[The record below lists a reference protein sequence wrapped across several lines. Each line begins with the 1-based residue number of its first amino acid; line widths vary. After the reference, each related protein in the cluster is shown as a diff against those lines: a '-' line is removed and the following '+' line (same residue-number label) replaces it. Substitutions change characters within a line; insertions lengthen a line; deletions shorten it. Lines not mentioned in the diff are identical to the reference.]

1 MSIKGIVVS
10 SGVAFGQALHL
21 NLHHEKIDYRRLPTA
36 QIVDEQ
42 RKLTQ
47 AFTKQ
52 KCHLEEGLAKLE
64 VGSDHYDLIEA
75 DILFLDDESL
85 LELVVAEVEQLQI
98 NAAVAIERVFA
109 LQASELEQ
117 LDDPYLANRA
127 QDVLCLGS
135 RLIARLSGAQHLD
148 LSQLTQP
155 TIVLAHDLTP
165 AEFAML
171 PLEHI
176 AGLVLNTGGLTSHTA
191 ILARSAGLPALLSCQ
206 FTRAQIH
213 NGDEVVLNAIDGE
226 LHLKPTAETFKKLT
240 ELRQQDEAHKQQLLL
255 LKDLPTQ
262 TLDGHNVGLLANVGS
277 LNEISHLTDVGAE
290 GIGLFRTEF
299 MLMNTTTIPQEKIQY
314 HFYCDAL
321 HLMDGKPFTIRTL
334 DVGADKELPC
344 LNPACE
350 DNPAL
355 GVRGIRY
362 TFAHPEIL
370 MTQLKA
376 ILRAANH
383 GPIRLMFPMLNQVEE
398 LDTLFD
404 LIEQCKARL
413 NEEEK
418 GFGQLSYGIVV
429 ETPAAVINLESM
441 LPRLDFI
448 SIGTNDLTQY
458 AMAAD
463 RTNPQLTRDYPS
475 LSPAILTLI
484 QMTID
489 SAKKHNVKV
498 SLCGELASDP
508 IVAPLLVGM
517 GIDELS
523 VNLASLLEVKSAIR
537 ARSLQACLAMA
548 KQAHKLKR
556 IEELNLYLT
565 GLSL

>member
-21 NLHHEKIDYRRLPTA
+21 NLHHEKIDYRRVSPA
-36 QIVDEQ
+36 QIPNEQ
-42 RKLTQ
+42 RKLEQ
-47 AFTKQ
+47 AFNKQ

-64 VGSDHYDLIEA
+64 VGTEHYDLIEA

-85 LELVVAEVEQLQI
+85 LELVANEISQLQI
-98 NAAVAIERVFA
+98 NAAVAIERIFSD
-109 LQASELEQ
+109 QAAELEQ
-117 LDDPYLANRA
+117 LEDPYLANRA
-127 QDVLCLGS
+127 QDVMCLGS

-148 LSQLTQP
+148 LSRLTEA
-155 TIVLAHDLTP
+155 TVILAHDLTP

-171 PLEHI
+171 PLQHI
-176 AGLVLNTGGLTSHTA
+176 SGLVLNTGGLTSHTA
-191 ILARSAGLPALLSCQ
+191 ILARSAGIPALLSCR
-206 FTRAQIH
+206 FERSQI
-213 NGDEVVLNAIDGE
+213 NDGDAVVLNAIDGE
-226 LHLKPTAETFKKLT
+226 LHLKPTAETVARLT
-240 ELRQQDEAHKQQLLL
+240 HLRQQDEAHKQQLLL
-255 LKDLPTQ
+255 LKDLPTT
-262 TLDGHNVGLLANVGS
+262 TLDGHSVGLLANVGS

-299 MLMNTTTIPQEKIQY
+299 MLMNTNTIPNEKIQY

-321 HLMDGKPFTIRTL
+321 HLMDGKTFTIRTL

-355 GVRGIRY
+355 GIRGIRY

-370 MTQLKA
+370 TTQLKA
-376 ILRAANH
+376 ILRASNH
-383 GPIRLMFPMLNQVEE
+383 GPIRLMFPMINQVEE
-398 LDTLFD
+398 LDTLFE
-404 LIEQCKARL
+404 LIEQCKIRL

-418 GFGQLSYGIVV
+418 GYGELSIGIVV

-441 LPRLDFI
+441 LPMLDFI

-458 AMAAD
+458 TMAAD

-484 QMTID
+484 QMCID
-489 SAKKHNVKV
+489 SAKRYNVKV

-537 ARSLQACLAMA
+537 VISNTACLEMA
-548 KQAHKLKR
+548 KHARKIKR

>member
-21 NLHHEKIDYRRLPTA
+21 NLHHEKIDYRRLSPDK
-36 QIVDEQ
+36 IPNEQ
-42 RKLTQ
+42 RKLAL
-47 AFTKQ
+47 AFNKQ
-52 KCHLEEGLAKLE
+52 KSHLAEILAKLK
-64 VGSDHYDLIEA
+64 VGSEHYDLIEA
-75 DILFLDDESL
+75 DLLFLDDDSL
-85 LELVVAEVEQLQI
+85 LEVVVNEIRQLQI
-98 NAAVAIERVFA
+98 NAAVAIERVFSH
-109 LQASELEQ
+109 QASEIEQ
-117 LDDPYLANRA
+117 LEDPYLANRA
-127 QDVLCLGS
+127 QDVLCLAS

-148 LSQLTQP
+148 LSQLTTP
-155 TIVLAHDLTP
+155 TVILAHDLTP

-171 PLEHI
+171 PLQHI
-176 AGLVLNTGGLTSHTA
+176 TGLVLNTGGLTSHTA
-191 ILARSAGLPALLSCQ
+191 ILARSAGIPALLSCQ
-206 FTRAQIH
+206 FERSQI
-213 NGDEVVLNAIDGE
+213 NDGDAVVLNAIDGE
-226 LHLKPTAETFKKLT
+226 LHLNPTADIIERLT
-240 ELRQQDEAHKQQLLL
+240 QLRQQDEAHKQQLLL
-255 LKDLPTQ
+255 LKDLPAQ
-262 TLDGHNVGLLANVGS
+262 TLDGHCVGLLANVGS

-299 MLMNTTTIPQEKIQY
+299 MLMNTMTIPQEKIQY

-321 HLMDGKPFTIRTL
+321 QLMDGKPFTIRTL

-355 GVRGIRY
+355 GIRGIRY

-370 MTQLKA
+370 VTQLKA

-383 GPIRLMFPMLNQVEE
+383 GPIRLMFPMINQVEE
-398 LDTLFD
+398 LDTLFE
-404 LIEQCKARL
+404 LIEQCKSSL

-418 GFGQLSYGIVV
+418 GYGELSYGIVV
-429 ETPAAVINLESM
+429 ETPAAVINLASM

-475 LSPAILTLI
+475 LSPAILTLV
-484 QMTID
+484 QMSID
-489 SAKKHNVKV
+489 TAKQHNVKV

-537 ARSLQACLAMA
+537 ASSYPSCLEMA
-548 KQAHKLKR
+548 KQAQKIER

>member
-21 NLHHEKIDYRRLPTA
+21 NLHHEKIDYRRLSPDK
-36 QIVDEQ
+36 IPNEQ
-42 RKLTQ
+42 RKLAL
-47 AFTKQ
+47 AFNKQ
-52 KCHLEEGLAKLE
+52 KSHLAEILAKLK
-64 VGSDHYDLIEA
+64 VGSEHYDLIEA
-75 DILFLDDESL
+75 DLLFLDDDSL
-85 LELVVAEVEQLQI
+85 LEVVVNEIRQLQI
-98 NAAVAIERVFA
+98 NAAVAIERVFSH
-109 LQASELEQ
+109 QASVIEQ
-117 LDDPYLANRA
+117 LEDPYLANRA
-127 QDVLCLGS
+127 QDVLCLAS

-148 LSQLTQP
+148 LSQLTTP
-155 TIVLAHDLTP
+155 TVILAHDLTP

-171 PLEHI
+171 PLQHI
-176 AGLVLNTGGLTSHTA
+176 TGLVLNTGGLTSHTA
-191 ILARSAGLPALLSCQ
+191 ILARSAGIPALLSCQ
-206 FTRAQIH
+206 FERSQI
-213 NGDEVVLNAIDGE
+213 NDGDAVVLNAIDGE
-226 LHLKPTAETFKKLT
+226 LHLNPTADIIERLT
-240 ELRQQDEAHKQQLLL
+240 QLRQQDEAHKQQLLL
-255 LKDLPTQ
+255 LKDLPAQ
-262 TLDGHNVGLLANVGS
+262 TLDGHCVGLLANVGS

-299 MLMNTTTIPQEKIQY
+299 MLMNTMTIPQEKIQY

-321 HLMDGKPFTIRTL
+321 QLMDGKPFTIRTL

-355 GVRGIRY
+355 GIRGIRY

-370 MTQLKA
+370 VTQLKA

-383 GPIRLMFPMLNQVEE
+383 GPIRLMFPMINQVEE
-398 LDTLFD
+398 LDTLFE
-404 LIEQCKARL
+404 LIEQCKSSL

-418 GFGQLSYGIVV
+418 GYGELSYGIVV
-429 ETPAAVINLESM
+429 ETPAAVINLASM

-475 LSPAILTLI
+475 LSPAILTLV
-484 QMTID
+484 QMSID
-489 SAKKHNVKV
+489 TAKQHNVKV

-523 VNLASLLEVKSAIR
+523 VNLVSLLEVKSAIR
-537 ARSLQACLAMA
+537 ASSYSSCLEMA
-548 KQAHKLKR
+548 KQAQKIER

>member
-21 NLHHEKIDYRRLPTA
+21 NLHHEKIDYRRLSPDK
-36 QIVDEQ
+36 IPNEQ
-42 RKLTQ
+42 RKLAL
-47 AFTKQ
+47 AFNKQ
-52 KCHLEEGLAKLE
+52 KSHLAEILAKLK
-64 VGSDHYDLIEA
+64 VGSEHYDLIEA
-75 DILFLDDESL
+75 DLLFLDDDSL
-85 LELVVAEVEQLQI
+85 LEVVVNEIRQLQI
-98 NAAVAIERVFA
+98 NAAVAIERVFSH
-109 LQASELEQ
+109 QASEIEQ
-117 LDDPYLANRA
+117 LEDPYLANRA
-127 QDVLCLGS
+127 QDVLCLAS

-148 LSQLTQP
+148 LSQLTTP
-155 TIVLAHDLTP
+155 TVILAHDLTP

-171 PLEHI
+171 PLQHI
-176 AGLVLNTGGLTSHTA
+176 TGLVLNTGGLTSHTA
-191 ILARSAGLPALLSCQ
+191 ILARSAGIPALLSCQ
-206 FTRAQIH
+206 FERSQI
-213 NGDEVVLNAIDGE
+213 NDGDAVVLNAIDGE
-226 LHLKPTAETFKKLT
+226 LHLNPTADIIERLT
-240 ELRQQDEAHKQQLLL
+240 QLRQQDEAHKQQLLL
-255 LKDLPTQ
+255 LKDLPAQ
-262 TLDGHNVGLLANVGS
+262 TLDGHCVGLLANVGS

-299 MLMNTTTIPQEKIQY
+299 MLMNTMTIPQEKIQY

-321 HLMDGKPFTIRTL
+321 QLMDGKPFTIRTL

-355 GVRGIRY
+355 GIRGIRY

-370 MTQLKA
+370 VTQLKA

-383 GPIRLMFPMLNQVEE
+383 GPIRLMFPMINQVEE
-398 LDTLFD
+398 LDTLFE
-404 LIEQCKARL
+404 LIEQCKSSL

-418 GFGQLSYGIVV
+418 GYGELSYGIVV
-429 ETPAAVINLESM
+429 ETPAAVINLASM

-475 LSPAILTLI
+475 LSPAILTLV
-484 QMTID
+484 QMSID
-489 SAKKHNVKV
+489 TAKQHNVKV

-523 VNLASLLEVKSAIR
+523 VNLVSLLEVKSAIR
-537 ARSLQACLAMA
+537 ASSYSSCLEMA
-548 KQAHKLKR
+548 KQAQKIER

>member
-1 MSIKGIVVS
+1 
-10 SGVAFGQALHL
+10 
-21 NLHHEKIDYRRLPTA
+21 
-36 QIVDEQ
+36 
-42 RKLTQ
+42 
-47 AFTKQ
+47 
-52 KCHLEEGLAKLE
+52 
-64 VGSDHYDLIEA
+64 
-75 DILFLDDESL
+75 
-85 LELVVAEVEQLQI
+85 
-98 NAAVAIERVFA
+98 
-109 LQASELEQ
+109 
-117 LDDPYLANRA
+117 
-127 QDVLCLGS
+127 
-135 RLIARLSGAQHLD
+135 
-148 LSQLTQP
+148 
-155 TIVLAHDLTP
+155 
-165 AEFAML
+165 ML

-213 NGDEVVLNAIDGE
+213 NGDEVVLNAINGE
-226 LHLKPTAETFKKLT
+226 LHLNPTAETFKKLT
-240 ELRQQDEAHKQQLLL
+240 KLRLQDEAHKQQLLL

-262 TLDGHNVGLLANVGS
+262 TLDGHSVGLLANVGS

-383 GPIRLMFPMLNQVEE
+383 GPIRLMFPMINQVEE

-404 LIEQCKARL
+404 LIEQCKVSL

-489 SAKKHNVKV
+489 SAKKHNVRV

-537 ARSLQACLAMA
+537 ASSHQACLAMA
-548 KQAHKLKR
+548 KHAHKLKR

-565 GLSL
+565 GLNL

>member
-21 NLHHEKIDYRRLPTA
+21 NLHHEKIDYRRLSSDKIPN
-36 QIVDEQ
+36 EQ
-42 RKLTQ
+42 RKLAQ
-47 AFTKQ
+47 AFNKQ
-52 KCHLEEGLAKLE
+52 KGHLAEVLAKLK
-64 VGSDHYDLIEA
+64 VGSEHYDLIEA
-75 DILFLDDESL
+75 DLLFLDDDSL
-85 LELVVAEVEQLQI
+85 LEVVVNEISQLQI
-98 NAAVAIERVFA
+98 NAAVAIERVFSH
-109 LQASELEQ
+109 QASEIEQ
-117 LDDPYLANRA
+117 LEDPYLANRA
-127 QDVLCLGS
+127 QDVLCLAS

-148 LSQLTQP
+148 LSQLTTP
-155 TIVLAHDLTP
+155 TIILAHDLTP

-171 PLEHI
+171 PLQHI
-176 AGLVLNTGGLTSHTA
+176 TGLVLNTGGLTSHTA
-191 ILARSAGLPALLSCQ
+191 ILARSAGIPALLSCQ
-206 FTRAQIH
+206 FERSQI
-213 NGDEVVLNAIDGE
+213 NDGDAVVLNAIDGE
-226 LHLKPTAETFKKLT
+226 LHLNPTADIIERLT
-240 ELRQQDEAHKQQLLL
+240 QLRQQDEAHKQQLLL
-255 LKDLPTQ
+255 LKDLPAQ
-262 TLDGHNVGLLANVGS
+262 TLDGHSVGLLANVGS

-299 MLMNTTTIPQEKIQY
+299 MLMNTMTIPQEKIQY

-321 HLMDGKPFTIRTL
+321 QLMDGKPFTIRTL

-355 GVRGIRY
+355 GIRGIRY

-370 MTQLKA
+370 ITQLKA

-383 GPIRLMFPMLNQVEE
+383 GPIRLMFPMINQVEE
-398 LDTLFD
+398 LDTLFE
-404 LIEQCKARL
+404 LIEQCKSSL

-418 GFGQLSYGIVV
+418 GYGELSYGIVV
-429 ETPAAVINLESM
+429 ETPAAVINLASM

-475 LSPAILTLI
+475 LSPAILTLV
-484 QMTID
+484 QMSID
-489 SAKKHNVKV
+489 TAKQHNVKV

-523 VNLASLLEVKSAIR
+523 VNLVSLLEVKSAIR
-537 ARSLQACLAMA
+537 ASSYPSCLEMA
-548 KQAHKLKR
+548 KQAQKIER